1 MVTGGTGREA
11 KKAEK
16 NCRDGNSAD
25 IR

>member
-1 MVTGGTGREA
+1 MITGGTGREA